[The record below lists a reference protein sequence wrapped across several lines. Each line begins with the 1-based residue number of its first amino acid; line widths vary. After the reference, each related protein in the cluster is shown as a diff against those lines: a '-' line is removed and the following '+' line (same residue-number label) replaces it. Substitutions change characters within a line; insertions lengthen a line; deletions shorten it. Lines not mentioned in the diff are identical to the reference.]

1 MLYYMKIMV
10 FLLFKKGLWSKI
22 KMWYVILYWK
32 ERVDVLHVVKH
43 DKTWV
48 FDQSKLLALKN
59 DSKYLT
65 EQYFI

>member
-1 MLYYMKIMV
+1 M
-10 FLLFKKGLWSKI
+10 